1 MKYYYIKAL
10 SYDMELCESIVQ
22 AQNRTIAQNKI
33 VFLRNEKIKE
43 LYVRE
48 FEPYQTSLEY
58 IEKQLYLFEKTIENC
73 LDILLIPQEDR
84 TEFSEFVSGNLA
96 FMELVDETTPIN
108 MVISQFIGIENQY
121 KSIMNKMLVVR

>member
-48 FEPYQTSLEY
+48 FEPYQTSLEH

-73 LDILLIPQEDR
+73 LGEQDSSVPSKYPNI
-84 TEFSEFVSGNLA
+84 
-96 FMELVDETTPIN
+96 MELRYWIH
-108 MVISQFIGIENQY
+108 IS
-121 KSIMNKMLVVR
+121 